1 MNIRENILALIFYR
15 YSICLTAYF
24 VTSGTMKRVCCI
36 CVVRISNTNIV
47 NSFSVM
53 KLFDVGIVGE
63 PCLVP
68 VIDAIEI
75 TGIILAIIS

>member
-1 MNIRENILALIFYR
+1 M
-15 YSICLTAYF
+15 CLSAYF
-24 VTSGTMKRVCCI
+24 VTSGTMKGVCRVC
-36 CVVRISNTNIV
+36 VVSISNTNIV

-68 VIDAIEI
+68 VIDSIEI

>member
-1 MNIRENILALIFYR
+1 M
-15 YSICLTAYF
+15 CLSAYF
-24 VTSGTMKRVCCI
+24 VTSGTMKRI
-36 CVVRISNTNIV
+36 CRIGVVSISNTNIV

-68 VIDAIEI
+68 VIDSIEI

>member
-1 MNIRENILALIFYR
+1 M
-15 YSICLTAYF
+15 CLSAYF
-24 VTSGTMKRVCCI
+24 VTSGTMKRI
-36 CVVRISNTNIV
+36 CRIGVVSISNTNIV

-53 KLFDVGIVGE
+53 KLFDVGIVGK

-68 VIDAIEI
+68 VIDSIEI

>member
-1 MNIRENILALIFYR
+1 M
-15 YSICLTAYF
+15 AYF
-24 VTSGTMKRVCCI
+24 VTSGTVKRICCI
-36 CVVRISNTNIV
+36 GVVGISNTNIV
-47 NSFSVM
+47 NRFGIM

-68 VIDAIEI
+68 VIDSIKI